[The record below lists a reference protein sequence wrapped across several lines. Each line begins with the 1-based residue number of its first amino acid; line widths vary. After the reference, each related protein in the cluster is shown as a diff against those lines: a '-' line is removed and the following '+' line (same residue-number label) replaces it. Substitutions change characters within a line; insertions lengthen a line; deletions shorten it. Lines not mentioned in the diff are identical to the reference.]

1 LLVYRWCLV
10 KMIFIDI
17 LILFVCAFRNHQQRR
32 RRQVNVCR
40 ICSSSC
46 LKGLFTSRSHVSGSR
61 CCCWPLIVCA
71 CFCWFESLLVIL
83 LLNTVKLKLREMLF
97 VETYLLFE
105 SINHQMALNVLSF
118 KPLMQIS

>member
-32 RRQVNVCR
+32 RRRQVNVCR
-40 ICSSSC
+40 ICWALLFVLWCSSSC

-83 LLNTVKLKLREMLF
+83 LLNTVKLNLREMLF

-105 SINHQMALNVLSF
+105 SINHQW
-118 KPLMQIS
+118 P